1 MIILDMIQLKINTF
15 LIRLIMGFGTL
26 ESSFFHLRFRK
37 NNEGIFPYS
46 ERVTSQ
52 IYDRLSNIMNIWKYN
67 IVSNYCH
74 VLLLPLQ
81 ISSHGV
87 INLPYLGYLY
97 FHTSKKS
104 KNKLMSKVKIKMKI
118 FNFFLQIFFH
128 ALFLFSDLWFNWEKS
143 TLSNTTE
150 WSSKHEMIA
159 LIKYL
164 TENFNLFSLFSFI
177 TDVSIV
183 VCSTNQLVTCKYGS
197 IVLQ

>member
-1 MIILDMIQLKINTF
+1 
-15 LIRLIMGFGTL
+15 
-26 ESSFFHLRFRK
+26 
-37 NNEGIFPYS
+37 
-46 ERVTSQ
+46 
-52 IYDRLSNIMNIWKYN
+52 
-67 IVSNYCH
+67 
-74 VLLLPLQ
+74 
-81 ISSHGV
+81 
-87 INLPYLGYLY
+87 
-97 FHTSKKS
+97 
-104 KNKLMSKVKIKMKI
+104 MSKVKIKMKI
-118 FNFFLQIFFH
+118 LKFFLQIFFH